1 MWFYSSFSFALNFK
15 KKLSMKNLDL
25 MKLVRVREEMFQQ
38 VEALRQAAREGRL
51 FILPAEVMNQ
61 VAALATGNDLIQTK
75 APTDGRSVPAAVP
88 LSEADKRE
96 ESIQA
101 ILTYVARI
109 DDCAEEAYRPH
120 IRAIWEAILR
130 SEKLGDLFFLY
141 RYTQTSGNPNWYRVT
156 ATVEVLQQ
164 KRVYRPEFSL
174 PDLHRR
180 MELLKPDDKPKSSYS
195 SKDRYCLNR
204 REKEELSNIIRIARK
219 S

>member
-1 MWFYSSFSFALNFK
+1 MWFYSSFFFALNFK

-51 FILPAEVMNQ
+51 FILPAEVIN
-61 VAALATGNDLIQTK
+61 T
-75 APTDGRSVPAAVP
+75 S
-88 LSEADKRE
+88 KRE

-156 ATVEVLQQ
+156 AAVEVLQQ

-204 REKEELSNIIRIARK
+204 REKEELSNLVRIVQN